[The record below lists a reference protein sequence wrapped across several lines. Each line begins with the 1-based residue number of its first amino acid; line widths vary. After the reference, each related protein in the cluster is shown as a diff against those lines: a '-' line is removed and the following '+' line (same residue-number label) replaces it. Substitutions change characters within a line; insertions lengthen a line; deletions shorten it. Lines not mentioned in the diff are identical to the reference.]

1 VSQPFARTAI
11 AFASAARRYWI
22 GVFPVVRR
30 EILRLRRCAKDI
42 PDPVLRNLALDA
54 QRRKWAS
61 LEGAAAF
68 AAFTPR
74 RQRAQVTRLLV
85 DLQGVFDYADTLMEQ
100 PNDVPVA
107 NARQLHHAFVAALDP
122 DLAHRDYYQYQA
134 RREDGGYLAG
144 LTDTC
149 RAAVGELPSYSVVAE
164 VVSRHAHRVVFYQ
177 SNINLAVAADYRDLA
192 QWASR
197 QVGGTELRWWEIG
210 AACGSSLAIFAHV
223 AAAAGPSLTTSEVN
237 AIDSLY
243 WPWAEALHILL
254 DSLIDR
260 AEDRATGQPNLLDH
274 YSSQEEMTD
283 RLGLLASE
291 TVRRADAV
299 APHHRLILAGMVAL
313 YLSDEQ
319 AWTAFARPATER
331 ILEATGTFA
340 KPALLV
346 LRARRLALK
355 TRRTPLLPPS
365 VPSDRNQP
373 SFWKLSKHR
382 D

>member
-1 VSQPFARTAI
+1 VSPLPARTTI
-11 AFASAARRYWI
+11 AFASAARRYWL
-22 GVFPVVRR
+22 GVFPVVQH
-30 EILRLRRCAKDI
+30 EIRRLRKCARNI

-54 QRRKWAS
+54 QQHKWAC

-74 RQRAQVTRLLV
+74 RQRTRVTRLLV

-100 PNDVPVA
+100 PNERPA
-107 NARQLHHAFVAALDP
+107 ENARQLHRACVAALQP
-122 DLAHRDYYQYQA
+122 DMPHHDYYQHHA
-134 RREDGGYLAG
+134 RREDGGYLAE
-144 LTDTC
+144 LANAC
-149 RAAVGELPSYSVVAE
+149 RASIRQLPSYAGVAQIVVG
-164 VVSRHAHRVVFYQ
+164 HAQRVVFYQ
-177 SNINLAVAADYRDLA
+177 SDINLATTSDYPRLA
-192 QWASR
+192 QWAKDEGS
-197 QVGGTELRWWEIG
+197 GFGLNWWEIG
-210 AACGSSLAIFAHV
+210 AACGSSLAIFAQL
-223 AAAAGPSLTTSEVN
+223 AAATDPALTSNEVD
-237 AIDSLY
+237 AIDALY

-274 YSSQEEMTD
+274 YSSQDEMTD

-291 TVRRADAV
+291 TAKRAHEV

-346 LRARRLALK
+346 LCARRLALK
-355 TRRTPLLPPS
+355 ARRPPLLPPS
-365 VPSDRNQP
+365 GPSDRNQP
-373 SFWKLSKHR
+373 SF
-382 D
+382 